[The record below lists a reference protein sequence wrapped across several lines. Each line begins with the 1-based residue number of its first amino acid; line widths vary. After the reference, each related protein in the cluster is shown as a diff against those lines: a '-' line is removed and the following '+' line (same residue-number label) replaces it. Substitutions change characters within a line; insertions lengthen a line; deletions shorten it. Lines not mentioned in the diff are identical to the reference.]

1 MSIGSFQDMIDA
13 IERLSV
19 QDQEEL
25 FELIRKRRLENR
37 RLEIAAHAQILTNQL
52 HSGQAKVGSVD
63 DLIADLLDEDDEDCL
78 G

>member
-1 MSIGSFQDMIDA
+1 MSIGSFQDVIDA

-19 QDQEEL
+19 QDQEDL
-25 FELIRKRRLENR
+25 FDLIRRRRIENCR
-37 RLEIAAHAQILTNQL
+37 IEIAAHAQTLTQQL
-52 HSGQAKVGSVD
+52 HAGQAKIGSVD